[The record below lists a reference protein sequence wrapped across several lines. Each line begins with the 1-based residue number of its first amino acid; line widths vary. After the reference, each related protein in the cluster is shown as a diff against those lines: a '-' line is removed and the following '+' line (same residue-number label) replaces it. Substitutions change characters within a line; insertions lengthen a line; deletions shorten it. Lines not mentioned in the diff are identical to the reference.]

1 MNQGEEIS
9 LASNAAAAQKT
20 AARSPRRIDQR
31 GWRKRHQRMATI
43 RSAAAKAMAPN
54 CASLPAITLSRTPQS
69 STRRPRSAGT
79 SGLPRA
85 SIFMT
90 WAMSSPKAKGARR
103 STATDRRLVSERT
116 RSSGTLSA
124 TTVPTSDRG
133 KRRPMLSRKPP
144 VSRTRTRVTSR
155 SATQIAATATVP
167 RTRANPLPTRP
178 SAPRD
183 RRHARRVN
191 EVSVASKGVVANWA
205 VAAAAATATGVAI
218 ATASA
223 GEASFSAA
231 AVSKGAASASTGA
244 AAASSPRF

>member
-1 MNQGEEIS
+1 
-9 LASNAAAAQKT
+9 
-20 AARSPRRIDQR
+20 
-31 GWRKRHQRMATI
+31 
-43 RSAAAKAMAPN
+43 
-54 CASLPAITLSRTPQS
+54 
-69 STRRPRSAGT
+69 
-79 SGLPRA
+79 
-85 SIFMT
+85 
-90 WAMSSPKAKGARR
+90 
-103 STATDRRLVSERT
+103 
-116 RSSGTLSA
+116 
-124 TTVPTSDRG
+124 
-133 KRRPMLSRKPP
+133 
-144 VSRTRTRVTSR
+144 
-155 SATQIAATATVP
+155 ATVP

-231 AVSKGAASASTGA
+231 AAVSKGAASASTGA